1 MLEEYMTQLCVRYGN
16 QPNVRWMDVVNET
29 IAKENVNDPVFG
41 PQKRG
46 EWFAA
51 RQGTDKWEIHG
62 QSSDMMRQATSAR
75 LCI

>member
-1 MLEEYMTQLCVRYGN
+1 MTQLCVRYGN

-41 PQKRG
+41 HRREENGLLHVRERTNGK
-46 EWFAA
+46 
-51 RQGTDKWEIHG
+51 IHG